1 MKKSFALVLA
11 LAMSLTGAS
20 ALAAEKVTVRFGN
33 TAGEDDI
40 QSISLRDVA
49 GRLAEATD
57 GNFDAQVYLSSSLGD
72 TDDLTEQ
79 AMQGAPIVTVSDPSR
94 LQSFVKDYG
103 ILGMPYMFDS
113 YEGLDT
119 IMATDTYAKWA
130 QEFADQGI
138 WLVTSNWFSGVRNF
152 TCDKVVKEPA
162 DLNGLR
168 IRTMGNDI
176 CTKSVNAMGAVA
188 TPMS

>member
-79 AMQGAPIVTVSDPSR
+79 AMQGAPIRFRP
-94 LQSFVKDYG
+94 QPPA
-103 ILGMPYMFDS
+103 ILR
-113 YEGLDT
+113 EGLRH
-119 IMATDTYAKWA
+119 
-130 QEFADQGI
+130 
-138 WLVTSNWFSGVRNF
+138 SGH
-152 TCDKVVKEPA
+152 
-162 DLNGLR
+162 
-168 IRTMGNDI
+168 
-176 CTKSVNAMGAVA
+176 AVHV
-188 TPMS
+188 